1 MTPSQPAA
9 AVPDRERA
17 IRVIKILLFSASIVP
32 SVVGGAIAFAAGSL
46 AWVSFLLAA
55 AGLFIGQAGVT
66 TFTTT

>member
-1 MTPSQPAA
+1 MTPSHASTLA
-9 AVPDRERA
+9 SDRERA

-55 AGLFIGQAGVT
+55 AGLFIGQAGGT